1 MVVGS
6 AFQSVFLGLA
16 KNKGL
21 NQLAKKHGLKMGA
34 TRFVAGKSIQD
45 MCIAVKKLNQQGIFA
60 TVDYLGEYIQTEEEA
75 IQNQQVVLSVLE
87 KIDEDKLESN
97 VSIKLTSLGLDFGE
111 DFCHEIVETIVKKAK
126 KYNNF
131 VRIDMEDYARNET
144 TMRIYERLVKKYKE
158 HVGLVIQSYLY
169 KSEKDVSFLQKYSC
183 NLRICKG
190 AYKESDRVAF
200 AKKEQVDANYLKL
213 IELQME
219 HGCYVGVAT
228 HDETIISFVEAYTK
242 TKDISKDKFEF
253 QMLYGI
259 RSEKQQ
265 ELAKKGYT
273 VRAYVPFGNDWY
285 GYFMRR
291 LAERPA
297 NMAFILKSF
306 FKK

>member
-1 MVVGS
+1 MS
-6 AFQSVFLGLA
+6 NAFQSIFLGLA

-21 NQLAKKHGLKMGA
+21 NHLAKKHGLKMGA
-34 TRFVAGKSIQD
+34 TRFVAGKSITE
-45 MCIAVKKLNQQGIFA
+45 MCSAVKKLNEQGIFA
-60 TVDYLGEYIQTEEEA
+60 TVDYLGEYIQTKEEA
-75 IQNQQVVLSVLE
+75 IENQQVILSVLE
-87 KIDEDKLESN
+87 KIVKESLEAN

-111 DFCHEIVETIVKKAK
+111 EFCYDIVETVVKEAK
-126 KYNNF
+126 KNKNF
-131 VRIDMEDYARNET
+131 VRIDMEDYAHNEMT
-144 TMRIYERLVKKYKE
+144 IRVYERLVKKYKE

-169 KSEKDVSFLQKYSC
+169 KSEKDISYLQKYKC

-213 IELQME
+213 VELQME

-242 TKDISKDKFEF
+242 TKDISKDRFEF

-259 RSEKQQ
+259 RTEKQL

-273 VRAYVPFGNDWY
+273 VRAYVPFGDDWY